1 VPHIDDPDF
10 WKFDAWPAITP
21 AWYEGATLHPE
32 WDDREFHVDLGCG
45 RLKKGRIGID
55 RFPDDGVNIVMDLD
69 THEVKALPTRVGN
82 DADWTSVRGRVGL
95 PFPDSSIESLISHHC
110 FEHIGDGFIG
120 LVDEIY
126 RVLKPGGIFRAITP
140 LFPSR
145 SAVEDPDHRR
155 YFMTGTW
162 DVFCGTP
169 GDTPQNCWLSS
180 FSTPYTR
187 SRFTLVD
194 KDFSP
199 PVPIEQQWGE
209 TDSRE
214 IRVTLRAEK

>member
-1 VPHIDDPDF
+1 MSDLWDINE
-10 WKFDAWPAITP
+10 WPAVDRSG
-21 AWYEGATLHPE
+21 WHEGAYLHPD
-32 WDDREFHVDLGCG
+32 WDDRDFDLDIGCG

-55 RFPDDGVNIVMDLD
+55 RFPDAGVNIIMNLD
-69 THEVKALPTRVGN
+69 THEVTGLPVAPGEPAIPSGRVLH
-82 DADWTSVRGRVGL
+82 VGL
-95 PFPDSSIESLISHHC
+95 PFDDSSIGSVISHHC

-126 RVLKPGGIFRAITP
+126 RVLKPDGIFRAITP

-155 YFMTGTW
+155 YFMVGTW

-194 KDFSP
+194 KDFTP
-199 PVPIEQQWGE
+199 PVAIDQQWGDM
-209 TDSRE
+209 DSRE